1 MDNSATDPRA
11 PKSVAD
17 MVGAANWQRL
27 ATMITKPDAPHL
39 LLVGGAGTGKSCA
52 IRLIL
57 QDSISL
63 WLRCTQDSNLRDNRE
78 LIKRIAQLHA
88 ESGTLNWIVLE
99 HADALHADA
108 QAFLRRILETTT
120 GSTRF
125 LLEVRSAS
133 PITEPILSRTV
144 LFNVAPCLPF
154 EILSE
159 VKNRSGVSESEL
171 FAKIAEDCQ
180 GNIRWAIQ
188 QGLSLASRDQQYN
201 SLIDPV
207 FTKAPTTWAEIRDIL
222 RLVQLTGSSPRA
234 VAAQLVGGV
243 VSPEEWDRSGGACP
257 WTLLTLALSR
267 GLKVDP

>member
-17 MVGAANWQRL
+17 MVGSSSWHQL
-27 ATMITKPDAPHL
+27 SSLLTKPDAPHV
-39 LLVGGAGTGKSCA
+39 LLVGEAGTGKSCA
-52 IRLIL
+52 VRLIL
-57 QDSISL
+57 RDSISL

-88 ESGTLNWIVLE
+88 ESGSLNWIVLE

-133 PITEPILSRTV
+133 PITDPILSRTV
-144 LFNVAPCLPF
+144 LFNVPSCLPF
-154 EILSE
+154 EIASE
-159 VKNRSGVSESEL
+159 VKNRSGSTDSAVCS
-171 FAKIAEDCQ
+171 KIAEDCQ

-188 QGLSLASRDQQYN
+188 QGLSLNCRDQQFN

-207 FTKAPTTWAEIRDIL
+207 FTKAPETWAEIQEVL
-222 RLVQLTGSSPRA
+222 RATYLTGSSPRA
-234 VAAQLVGGV
+234 VAAHFNTAA
-243 VSPEEWDRSGGACP
+243 PDDWDRSGGACP
-257 WTLLTLALSR
+257 WTLLTLALAR
-267 GLKVDP
+267 GLKTDT